1 MTAQEWLTL
10 VVSVSTISGVFI
22 AIVRWLVRHYFN
34 EIKAEFKPN
43 GGGSMK
49 DQINRLEE
57 GHKRLEA
64 EHTKLEDKIDK
75 MIDKLIEHIENQ

>member
-1 MTAQEWLTL
+1 MTTQEWLTL
-10 VVSVSTISGVFI
+10 IVSVSTISGVFI

-49 DQINRLEE
+49 DQINRLEQ
-57 GHKRLEA
+57 GHERLEK
-64 EHTKLEDKIDK
+64 EHTKLEQKLDK
-75 MIDKLIEHIENQ
+75 MLDTLIEHIEKQ